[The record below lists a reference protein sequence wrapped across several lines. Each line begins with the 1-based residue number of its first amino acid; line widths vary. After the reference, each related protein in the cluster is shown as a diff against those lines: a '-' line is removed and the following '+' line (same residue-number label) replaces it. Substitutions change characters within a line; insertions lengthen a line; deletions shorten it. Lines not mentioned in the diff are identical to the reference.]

1 MNGSGR
7 RDRIVAALP
16 SWLVEKV
23 PRDHRES
30 AAAFHRRRR
39 VVAGTAL
46 AGAGLL
52 GASLSTTPGSP
63 QFYGLT
69 AATAATWVVGGLASG
84 PLHLGWMRHRRRESD
99 TTWRR
104 PVLTPVLTGAGAFG
118 VCYGCALVARNVP
131 VLDRA
136 ISSVLRYADQGS
148 SRLVLLTTCA
158 NGAAEEVFFRG
169 ALYAA
174 VGDRHPV
181 VASTGIYMLATT
193 ATRNPAL
200 VLASGGMGALF
211 GLQRR
216 ASGGIQ
222 APLLAHLTWSI
233 LMLRYL
239 PPLFRD
245 APPSLTT
252 FTQTLLAKSRCQSS
266 VSSSSGS
273 VARWRPL
280 RNPRW

>member
-1 MNGSGR
+1 MRVLGPA
-7 RDRIVAALP
+7 RDRFLAALP
-16 SWLVEKV
+16 AWLGEKV

-30 AAAFHRRRR
+30 DAAIRHRRR
-39 VVAGTAL
+39 VVAATGL

-52 GASLSTTPGSP
+52 GASLSTRPDSTR
-63 QFYGLT
+63 FYGLT
-69 AATAATWVVGGLASG
+69 FATAATWVVGGLASG
-84 PLHLGWMRHRRRESD
+84 TLHLGRMPGGR
-99 TTWRR
+99 RR

-118 VCYGCALVARNVP
+118 VCYGCAMVARHIP

-148 SRLVLLTTCA
+148 DRLVLLTTLA

-174 VGDRHPV
+174 VGDKHPV
-181 VASTGIYMLATT
+181 ATSTGVYMLATV

-222 APLLAHLTWSI
+222 APLLTHLTWST

-239 PPLFRD
+239 PPLFDTGRLHGARTGSPGAGIPTALGPRID
-245 APPSLTT
+245 APEP
-252 FTQTLLAKSRCQSS
+252 
-266 VSSSSGS
+266 G
-273 VARWRPL
+273 VA
-280 RNPRW
+280 